1 MNKRNLMLLL
11 VFLILLT
18 ISNNIYSQESLEDFL
33 YKDFK
38 EIENFGYIGVKV
50 QGEQAFL
57 IGLNSEELTS
67 FARLKYKN
75 NFAYITFQEIPAEE
89 AYLYQEE
96 EQAKKVGSIWFRVW
110 TTGDDFPIAY
120 YVECRAGSYKNYE
133 LWHQEA
139 LGCSD
144 IKGIK
149 QIIRNE
155 ITRMIE
161 SLAIAFFKARGE
173 I

>member
-1 MNKRNLMLLL
+1 MNKRNLTLLL
-11 VFLILLT
+11 IFSILLT
-18 ISNNIYSQESLEDFL
+18 ISNSIHSQESLEDFL
-33 YKDFK
+33 YQDFK
-38 EIENFGYIGVKV
+38 EIENFGYIAVKV

-75 NFAYITFQEIPAEE
+75 NFAHIAFQEIPVEE
-89 AYLYQEE
+89 TYLYQEE

-110 TTGDDFPIAY
+110 TVGDDFPIAY